1 MTVWVIK
8 VLERSKSG
16 IKFHLYANRLG
27 STSQVSGPCG
37 ITMEFSTFEDFCM
50 ELGIDYDHVFSL
62 Q

>member
-16 IKFHLYANRLG
+16 IKFHLYANTLG
-27 STSQVSGPCG
+27 ATSQVSGPCG
-37 ITMEFSTFEDFCM
+37 LTMEFSTFEDFCM
-50 ELGIDYDHVFSL
+50 ELGIDYDHVFNL